1 MSYLF
6 EYNDSYEFIVGSFNI
21 TRFAFLKNIKWNA
34 SVVSKE
40 ELSSINA
47 AYNEFNNLWNKT
59 KLLNNDI
66 IKKYSLILDYA
77 IEKWDM
83 DYFNP
88 EAEGIKTNSMQR
100 RALKELRRHF

>member
-77 IEKWDM
+77 IEK
-83 DYFNP
+83 
-88 EAEGIKTNSMQR
+88 
-100 RALKELRRHF
+100 